1 MFVKTRRIVAKIFAI
16 TGKTCATDGKI
27 AETPST
33 TVAVG
38 TKWKTGLTV
47 GKIFAIAAKTVEIR
61 LKTVGIET
69 TARTEVVLEMVQL
82 SGITSPAIPMD
93 RVTG

>member
-1 MFVKTRRIVAKIFAI
+1 MKTGPIVARIFAI
-16 TGKTCATDGKI
+16 TAKTCATDGKI

-47 GKIFAIAAKTVEIR
+47 GKIFAIVVKTVTTGLRI
-61 LKTVGIET
+61 KET
-69 TARTEVVLEMVQL
+69 ETMDRTEVALV
-82 SGITSPAIPMD
+82 
-93 RVTG
+93 